1 MKVKVDFGLLLKHSR
16 PKKKP
21 FLLYIVALRRILDK
35 ILCSYNIF
43 NLTNYET
50 YYIFVYMAAR
60 FDPYRYFAYPQS
72 PGQKQYEANA
82 VFFRIGS
89 LIHNLFRLLLSKNLA
104 LSWHRHLVQTIRWR
118 LYQTAG
124 KIVFHGGQVFVKVQR
139 GLCQLLTDI
148 RLSIWEF
155 APT

>member
-1 MKVKVDFGLLLKHSR
+1 MKVKFDFGLLLKHSR

-50 YYIFVYMAAR
+50 YYISIYMAAQ
-60 FDPYRYFAYPQS
+60 FHPYRYFSYPQS

-82 VFFRIGS
+82 VFFESVLLSIIFFDSYFQKIS
-89 LIHNLFRLLLSKNLA
+89 LHHGIDTWFRL
-104 LSWHRHLVQTIRWR
+104 
-118 LYQTAG
+118 YD
-124 KIVFHGGQVFVKVQR
+124 GGYTKQPARSYFMGDRFFVKVQR
-139 GLCQLLTDI
+139 GLCHLLTDI
-148 RLSIWEF
+148 RLRICEL
-155 APT
+155 ALT